1 MEKKHFD
8 FIEVGTSDFHT
19 LIEKA
24 SDSTVGLSIEPLDY
38 QLNNLPNKNNVI
50 KLNAALS
57 NKIGTVNLYYIDDER
72 IYENN
77 LPFWVR
83 GCNSLNKPH
92 EFTKSRIGKDLYDE
106 IVSIKKV
113 PTVTWEK
120 IINDYEIGS
129 IDFLKIDT
137 EGHEHI
143 ILEDYFEICEKSPEL
158 YANNI
163 IFEYNET
170 SNKEKLDYLIDKME
184 SIYEPIS

>member
-19 LIEKA
+19 LIEEA
-24 SDSTVGLSIEPLDY
+24 TDSTIGLCVEPLDY
-38 QLNNLPNKNNVI
+38 QLNNLPNKKNVV

-57 NKIGTVNLYYIDDER
+57 NKIGTVNLYYIDDEK

-83 GCNSLNKPH
+83 GCNSVNKPH
-92 EFTKSRIGKDLYDE
+92 EFTKKKIGADLYDE

-120 IINDYEIGS
+120 IISDYGIGS

-143 ILEDYFEICEKSPEL
+143 ILEDYFNICQNNPEL
-158 YANNI
+158 FANEI
-163 IFEYNET
+163 LFEYNET
-170 SNKEKLDYLIDKME
+170 SNKEKLDELIYIIK
-184 SIYEPIS
+184 